1 MITLPTLAAG
11 AHVTVVVL
19 SGYAALLVLYTA
31 VMLFVAAWEG
41 HLRRREQDVEDFDR
55 VLASRYT
62 IPVSI
67 IAPAY
72 NEEGMVVPAVR
83 SLLAQ
88 SYPEFEVIV
97 VDDGSTD
104 ATLAVLIETF
114 DLVPRQ
120 VFVRARIPAKPVR
133 MVYRSRTEPRL
144 IVVVKENGGKADAL
158 NCGANLA
165 RYRYLCCVDGDTMFT
180 TDALLLSMS
189 LIVKDPGRI
198 VAAASM
204 FGISLEPEVAA
215 RNATHVA
222 RLNADLLGDFQHL
235 DLVRAFVAYRMAW
248 SRLSCMMC
256 VSGGF
261 GVWRRDVVVELG
273 GFSPSFTCEDIE
285 MTFRIHEK
293 MLREERPYR
302 IISLPNMIAQTE
314 GPDNVRSLVSQR
326 ARWQRVTMETVWAYR
341 HMLGRRRY
349 AAVGLLG
356 LPYYLLFECLAPVF
370 QVAAIVTLVLAAW
383 LGMMGWIGY
392 LAFIGLM
399 TFGMAIP
406 TTVAV
411 LLHDVGYRDY
421 GRRDLVR
428 MLLLGPLDFVLY
440 RPILIWAGFVGTW
453 QFLRKEKGW
462 DKFDRN
468 VRRSTSDA

>member
-1 MITLPTLAAG
+1 MITTNALATG
-11 AHVTVVVL
+11 VRVTVIVL
-19 SGYAALLVLYTA
+19 GAYAALLALYTA
-31 VMLFVAAWEG
+31 VMLAVASWEG
-41 HLRRREQDVEDFDR
+41 HRRRREQDVEDFDR

-104 ATLAVLIETF
+104 RTLAVLIETF

-120 VFVRARIPAKPVR
+120 VFVRARIPAKAVR
-133 MVYRSRTEPRL
+133 MVYRSRSEPRL

-180 TDALLLSMS
+180 TEALLLSMS

-215 RNATHVA
+215 RNSTHVA
-222 RLNADLLGDFQHL
+222 KLNADLLGDFQHL

-285 MTFRIHEK
+285 LTFRIHEK
-293 MLREERPYR
+293 MLREQRPYR

-314 GPDNVRSLVSQR
+314 GPDNVRSLISQR

-341 HMLGRRRY
+341 RMLGRRRY

-370 QVAAIVTLVLAAW
+370 QLAAFISLGLAAW
-383 LGMMGWIGY
+383 LGMMSWIGY
-392 LAFIGLM
+392 LAFLGLM
-399 TFGMAIP
+399 TFGTAIP
-406 TTVAV
+406 TTVSV
-411 LLHDVGYRDY
+411 LLHDAGYRDY
-421 GRRDLVR
+421 SLRDLAR
-428 MLLLGPLDFVLY
+428 MMLLGPLDFLLY
-440 RPILIWAGFVGTW
+440 RPILMWAGLVGTW

-462 DKFDRN
+462 NKFDRN
-468 VRRSTSDA
+468 VRRAAPDA